1 MIKETDFQTYLYI
14 NTTQYIIYVTDNKT
28 NEKIYSERLAI
39 EENSTELKFRKM
51 DEFLDSNIL
60 KIEKKLDSF
69 IKDIYVILDSKEFHS
84 IKLSIKKD
92 NNGNLINSDTLIH
105 PLNDL
110 KNLCQSNL
118 QNEKIIHFL
127 IEKYVIDNKTN
138 EKIYS
143 EKLAIEENSIEFK
156 FRKMDEFLD
165 SNILKIEKKLDS
177 FIKDIYVILDSKEFH
192 SIKLSIKKDNNGNLI
207 NSDALIHPLSDLKN
221 LCQSNLFNKKIIHFF
236 IEKYVIDNKFYTSLP
251 ENVNCNHFSL
261 DTEFICL
268 SNNLI
273 ENIEKIL
280 KKYHISLNQ
289 ILSASYLEK
298 FKDNTDN
305 TIFTTASRI
314 ISAHNS
320 NEVLLIGKA
329 NKKQGFFERF
339 FNFFN

>member
-1 MIKETDFQTYLYI
+1 MIREADFQTYLYL
-14 NTTQYIIYVTDNKT
+14 NNTQYIIYVTDNKT
-28 NEKIYSERLAI
+28 NEKIYSEKLAI
-39 EENSTELKFRKM
+39 EENSTELKFREM

-92 NNGNLINSDTLIH
+92 NNGNLINS
-105 PLNDL
+105 
-110 KNLCQSNL
+110 
-118 QNEKIIHFL
+118 E
-127 IEKYVIDNKTN
+127 
-138 EKIYS
+138 
-143 EKLAIEENSIEFK
+143 
-156 FRKMDEFLD
+156 
-165 SNILKIEKKLDS
+165 
-177 FIKDIYVILDSKEFH
+177 
-192 SIKLSIKKDNNGNLI
+192 
-207 NSDALIHPLSDLKN
+207 ALIHPLSDLKN
-221 LCQSNLFNKKIIHFF
+221 LCQSNLLNKKIIHFF

-251 ENVNCNHFSL
+251 ENVNCNIFSL

-268 SNNLI
+268 SKNLI

-280 KKYHISLNQ
+280 KKYHISINQ
-289 ILSASYLEK
+289 ILSAGYLEK

-314 ISAHNS
+314 IAGHNS
-320 NEVLLIGKA
+320 NEVLLTGRI

>member
-1 MIKETDFQTYLYI
+1 MIREADLQTYLYL
-14 NTTQYIIYVTDNKT
+14 NNTQYIIYVTDNKT
-28 NEKIYSERLAI
+28 NEKIYSEKLAI

-92 NNGNLINSDTLIH
+92 NNGNLINSEALIH

-118 QNEKIIHFL
+118 QNKKIIHFL
-127 IEKYVIDNKTN
+127 IDKY
-138 EKIYS
+138 
-143 EKLAIEENSIEFK
+143 L
-156 FRKMDEFLD
+156 
-165 SNILKIEKKLDS
+165 
-177 FIKDIYVILDSKEFH
+177 
-192 SIKLSIKKDNNGNLI
+192 
-207 NSDALIHPLSDLKN
+207 
-221 LCQSNLFNKKIIHFF
+221 
-236 IEKYVIDNKFYTSLP
+236 IDNKFYTSLP
-251 ENVNCNHFSL
+251 ENVNCNIFSL

-268 SNNLI
+268 SKNLI

-289 ILSASYLEK
+289 ILSANYLEK
-298 FKDNTDN
+298 FKDNSDN

-314 ISAHNS
+314 ISGHNR
-320 NEVLLIGKA
+320 NEVLLTGKIT
-329 NKKQGFFERF
+329 KKQGFFEKF

>member
-1 MIKETDFQTYLYI
+1 MIREADLQTYLYL
-14 NTTQYIIYVTDNKT
+14 NNTQYIIYVTDNKT
-28 NEKIYSERLAI
+28 NEKIYSEKLAI

-92 NNGNLINSDTLIH
+92 NNGNLINS
-105 PLNDL
+105 
-110 KNLCQSNL
+110 
-118 QNEKIIHFL
+118 E
-127 IEKYVIDNKTN
+127 
-138 EKIYS
+138 
-143 EKLAIEENSIEFK
+143 
-156 FRKMDEFLD
+156 
-165 SNILKIEKKLDS
+165 
-177 FIKDIYVILDSKEFH
+177 
-192 SIKLSIKKDNNGNLI
+192 
-207 NSDALIHPLSDLKN
+207 ALIHPLSDLKN
-221 LCQSNLFNKKIIHFF
+221 LCQSNLLNKKIIHFF

-251 ENVNCNHFSL
+251 ENVKCNIFSL

-268 SNNLI
+268 SKNLI

-280 KKYHISLNQ
+280 KKYHISINQ
-289 ILSASYLEK
+289 ILSAGYLEK

-314 ISAHNS
+314 IAGHNS
-320 NEVLLIGKA
+320 NEVLLTSKI